1 MKKLFPIV
9 FIFIISAYNQAIAHY
24 DLSVPVEGESIANN
38 ELQFLVIQKA
48 YKILAPKVP
57 TCSDFHISNTQIL
70 HYPYDVKKNKKGQYI
85 KGYWEEL
92 WTVNACGKSK
102 QLPIT
107 FFIKKKATQF
117 QIDSNA
123 LE

>member
-1 MKKLFPIV
+1 MKKLLLIA
-9 FIFIISAYNQAIAHY
+9 FIFFVSACNQGLAHY
-24 DLSVPVEGESIANN
+24 DLSVPVEGGTIANN

-92 WTVNACGKSK
+92 WTVNACGSSK
-102 QLPIT
+102 QLPVT
-107 FFIKKKATQF
+107 FYIKKRATQF
-117 QIDSNA
+117 QIDTNA
-123 LE
+123 LQ